1 MATVTKRHWT
11 TKKGERT
18 SAFQVSWHDR
28 LGNRHKRQFKTKAG
42 ADRFRIE
49 MEGKVQ
55 AGTFRAAA
63 NRLTVKEA
71 MQAFFVRCE
80 ERHRAGEKMTRHN
93 LEVYKGHVFN
103 HILNPGFGLGAVQLG
118 QLTAGIIDGWSK
130 DLRDRGGVSVQ
141 TRKKVLATLRV
152 ALEHCITNDWIA
164 ANPARNVTVIT
175 PRGQESRKIVPPSKN
190 DIKRLLA
197 AAESDPNFYVE
208 LIFSSLSGA
217 RAGEQRA
224 LRWRDI
230 DSTAGGIKITR
241 SVDRFK
247 VEQPPKT
254 EAGNRTVPMSDLL
267 KRKMQEFRLRS
278 HFSKDDDLVFPSA
291 TGGFADHDNMI
302 KRKFLP
308 AVERAG
314 IPRINWHALRH
325 YAVSTW
331 IEQGMSPKEIQT
343 FAGHST
349 LQVTMDRYG
358 HLFPKTDHIQKFNA
372 VAKDLL

>member
-1 MATVTKRHWT
+1 M
-11 TKKGERT
+11 
-18 SAFQVSWHDR
+18 
-28 LGNRHKRQFKTKAG
+28 
-42 ADRFRIE
+42 
-49 MEGKVQ
+49 
-55 AGTFRAAA
+55 
-63 NRLTVKEA
+63 
-71 MQAFFVRCE
+71 
-80 ERHRAGEKMTRHN
+80 
-93 LEVYKGHVFN
+93 
-103 HILNPGFGLGAVQLG
+103 
-118 QLTAGIIDGWSK
+118 
-130 DLRDRGGVSVQ
+130 
-141 TRKKVLATLRV
+141 
-152 ALEHCITNDWIA
+152 
-164 ANPARNVTVIT
+164 TVIT
-175 PRGQESRKIVPPSKN
+175 PRGQESKKIVPPSKK

-197 AAESDPNFYVE
+197 ATENDPDFYVE
-208 LIFSSLSGA
+208 LLFSALSGA

-230 DSTAGGIKITR
+230 DFTGGSIKITR

-278 HFSKDDDLVFPSA
+278 SFSKDDDLVFPSA
-291 TGGFADHDNMI
+291 TGGFADHDNMV

-314 IPRINWHALRH
+314 IQRINWHALRH
-325 YAVSTW
+325 YAISTW

-343 FAGHST
+343 FAGHSS

-358 HLFPKTDHIQKFNA
+358 HLFPNTDHIRKFNA